1 VVGLKGFK
9 KLLVVALP
17 LAALLLPG
25 CATRREIVRLKNQA
39 DFLENSNRRL
49 EERAARLDS
58 LLNQEIELTNK
69 LSADLATNL
78 LQMDERMGI
87 VESKLEDLGHR
98 FPELSRKMEQVK
110 REMSTQKDSAST
122 SDTGRVSV
130 SVDPKQ
136 LYDAAYLDLTKGNYD
151 LAVTGFSNYLKY
163 FPETEQA
170 ANAQY
175 WLGECYYAKKNYT
188 KAAIEFHKVL
198 ENYSTGTKVPSAL
211 YKLGLSLLELK
222 SVGQAEKYL
231 QELVDKYPHTQEA
244 KLAGEKLQKLKG

>member
-1 VVGLKGFK
+1 LSRFRT
-9 KLLVVALP
+9 LLVFAIP
-17 LAALLLPG
+17 LVILLTSG

-39 DFLENSNRRL
+39 DFLESSNRRL
-49 EERAARLDS
+49 EEQSARLDS
-58 LLNQEIELTNK
+58 LMSEQIEQTNR
-69 LSADLATNL
+69 LRVDLATTL
-78 LQMDERMGI
+78 SEMDERMGI
-87 VESKLEDLGHR
+87 VESKLEDLGQR

-110 REMSTQKDSAST
+110 REMSTKKDTTAA
-122 SDTGRVSV
+122 DTGAVRVN
-130 SVDPKQ
+130 VDPKQ

-244 KLAGEKLQKLKG
+244 KLAGEKLEKIKD

>member
-1 VVGLKGFK
+1 MNRFK
-9 KLLVVALP
+9 ILLMVALP
-17 LAALLLPG
+17 LVALFLPG

-39 DFLENSNRRL
+39 DFLENSSRRL

-58 LLNQEIELTNK
+58 LLNEEIDLTNK
-69 LSADLATNL
+69 LTADLATNL
-78 LQMDERMGI
+78 SQMDERMGI

-110 REMSTQKDSAST
+110 REMSTQKDSASA
-122 SDTGRVSV
+122 SDTGGVSV

-244 KLAGEKLQKLKG
+244 KLADEKLKKLKG

>member
-1 VVGLKGFK
+1 LSRLKIP
-9 KLLVVALP
+9 LIIALP
-17 LAALLLPG
+17 LVMLLFSG

-49 EERAARLDS
+49 EERTARLDS
-58 LLNQEIELTNK
+58 LLREQIESSNRLR
-69 LSADLATNL
+69 ADLSTTL
-78 LQMDERMGI
+78 SEMDERMGI
-87 VESKLEDLGHR
+87 VESNLVDLGDR
-98 FPELSRKMEQVK
+98 FPELSRKVEQVK
-110 REMSTQKDSAST
+110 REMSTKKDSTAASD
-122 SDTGRVSV
+122 SGGVKV
-130 SVDPKQ
+130 NVDPKQ

-151 LAVTGFSNYLKY
+151 VAITGFSNYLKY

-198 ENYSTGTKVPSAL
+198 EDYSTGTKVPSAL
-211 YKLGLSLLELK
+211 YKLGLSLIELK

-244 KLAGEKLQKLKG
+244 KLASEKLKKIKG

>member
-1 VVGLKGFK
+1 LTRLRMLFF
-9 KLLVVALP
+9 LSLP
-17 LAALLLPG
+17 LAALLLSG

-39 DFLENSNRRL
+39 DFLQESNQRL
-49 EERAARLDS
+49 EERGARLDS
-58 LLNQEIELTNK
+58 LLAEQIELTNR
-69 LSADLATNL
+69 LRADLATTL
-78 LQMDERMGI
+78 SGMDERMGI

-110 REMSTQKDSAST
+110 REISTTKKDTASAADT
-122 SDTGRVSV
+122 SSV
-130 SVDPKQ
+130 MVNVDPKQ

-175 WLGECYYAKKNYT
+175 WLGECHYAKKNYT
-188 KAAIEFHKVL
+188 RAAIEFHKVL

-222 SVGQAEKYL
+222 SVGQAKKYL
-231 QELVDKYPHTQEA
+231 QELAEKYPHTQEA
-244 KLAGEKLQKLKG
+244 KLASERLSKSKD